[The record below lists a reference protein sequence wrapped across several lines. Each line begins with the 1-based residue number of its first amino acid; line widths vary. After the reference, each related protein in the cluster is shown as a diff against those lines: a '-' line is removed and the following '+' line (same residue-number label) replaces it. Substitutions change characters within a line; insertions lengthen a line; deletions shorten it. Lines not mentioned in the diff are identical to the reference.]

1 MTDRDTH
8 ERPFKAE
15 IAGSN
20 PAGGTILSDT
30 ISPPGSAGNVRR
42 GA

>member
-20 PAGGTILSDT
+20 PAGGTTHLPT
-30 ISPPGSAGNVRR
+30 
-42 GA
+42 